1 MHNLLVEVKEIV
13 TSIRAYIRRYSVN
26 FTFIEL
32 SVYSTYMEDRMY
44 QILIVEDDK
53 TIESNLIESFGKWG
67 FLATGV
73 KDLSNVLTE
82 FTKLNP
88 QIVLMDISLPFY
100 NGYYWCGEIRK
111 ISKVPIIFISS
122 NSDKMD
128 IVMAINMGG
137 DDFITKPFSMEIVVA
152 KVQALLRRAYD
163 YRAETN
169 NVEHKG
175 AVLNLNEASL
185 YYNNEKIDLTKN
197 EFRILQILLENKN
210 EVVSRD
216 KIMRKLWDNDSF
228 IDDNTLT
235 VNLNRLRKKLEA
247 NELTDFIETKKGL
260 GYIIHD

>member
-1 MHNLLVEVKEIV
+1 
-13 TSIRAYIRRYSVN
+13 
-26 FTFIEL
+26 
-32 SVYSTYMEDRMY
+32 MY

-53 TIESNLIESFGKWG
+53 TIESNLIEGLSKWG
-67 FLATGV
+67 FQATGIE
-73 KDLSNVLTE
+73 DLSNVVTE
-82 FTKLNP
+82 FTNINSH
-88 QIVLMDISLPFY
+88 IVLMDISLPFY

-111 ISKVPIIFISS
+111 ISKVPIIFVSS
-122 NSDKMD
+122 NSDNMD

-163 YRAETN
+163 YRPETN

-175 AVLNLNEASL
+175 AVLNLKEASL
-185 YYNNEKIDLTKN
+185 YYNKEKIDLTKN
-197 EFRILQILLENKN
+197 EFRILQILMENKN

-216 KIMRKLWDNDSF
+216 KIMKKLWDNDSF

-235 VNLNRLRKKLEA
+235 VNLNRLRKKLET
-247 NELTDFIETKKGL
+247 NNLKDFIVTKKGL

>member
-1 MHNLLVEVKEIV
+1 
-13 TSIRAYIRRYSVN
+13 
-26 FTFIEL
+26 
-32 SVYSTYMEDRMY
+32 MY

-53 TIESNLIESFGKWG
+53 TIESNLITSLLKWG
-67 FLATGV
+67 FKASGITDLA
-73 KDLSNVLTE
+73 NVITE
-82 FTKLNP
+82 FTNQNP

-100 NGYYWCGEIRK
+100 NGYYWCSEIRK

-122 NSDKMD
+122 NSDNMD

-163 YRAETN
+163 YRPETN

-175 AVLNLNEASL
+175 AVLNLSDASL

-197 EFRILQILLENKN
+197 EFRILQVLLENKN
-210 EVVSRD
+210 EVVSRE
-216 KIMRKLWDNDSF
+216 KIMKKLGDSDSF

-247 NELTDFIETKKGL
+247 NALTNFIETKKGL
-260 GYIIHD
+260 GYIVHD

>member
-1 MHNLLVEVKEIV
+1 
-13 TSIRAYIRRYSVN
+13 
-26 FTFIEL
+26 
-32 SVYSTYMEDRMY
+32 MY

-53 TIESNLIESFGKWG
+53 TIESNLIEGLSKWG
-67 FLATGV
+67 FQANGIE
-73 KDLSNVLTE
+73 DLSNVVTE
-82 FTKLNP
+82 FTNINP
-88 QIVLMDISLPFY
+88 HIVLMDISLPFY

-111 ISKVPIIFISS
+111 ISKVPIIFVSS
-122 NSDKMD
+122 NSDNMD

-163 YRAETN
+163 YRPETN

-175 AVLNLNEASL
+175 AVLNLKEASL
-185 YYNNEKIDLTKN
+185 YYNKVKIDLTKN
-197 EFRILQILLENKN
+197 EFRILQILMENKN

-216 KIMRKLWDNDSF
+216 KIMKKLWDNDSF

-235 VNLNRLRKKLEA
+235 VNLNRLRKKLET
-247 NELTDFIETKKGL
+247 NNLKDFIVTKKGL

>member
-1 MHNLLVEVKEIV
+1 MLYTGRCERKCFTSASMCVKDGQ
-13 TSIRAYIRRYSVN
+13 
-26 FTFIEL
+26 
-32 SVYSTYMEDRMY
+32 MEANMY

-53 TIESNLIESFGKWG
+53 TIESNLIESLGKWG
-67 FLATGV
+67 FGATGI
-73 KDLSNVLTE
+73 KDLSSVVTE
-82 FTKLNP
+82 FTNLNP

-100 NGYYWCGEIRK
+100 NGYYWCSEIRK

-122 NSDKMD
+122 NSDNID

-137 DDFITKPFSMEIVVA
+137 DDFITKPFAMEVVVA

-163 YRAETN
+163 YRPVTN

-175 AVLNLNEASL
+175 AVLNLNDASL
-185 YYNNEKIDLTKN
+185 YYDNNKIDLTKN
-197 EFRILQILLENKN
+197 EFRILQVLLENKN

-216 KIMRKLWDNDSF
+216 KIMKKLWDDDSF

-247 NELTDFIETKKGL
+247 NSLTDFIETKKGL
-260 GYIIHD
+260 GYIVHD